1 MSEEQRDELSRTRED
16 EAAVDES
23 AEDVQAKLEEALR
36 EATQFR
42 ELWQRE
48 RADSVNYRRR
58 MEEESAKQQE
68 RANESL
74 VLRLLPVLDDYERAL
89 QYVPDVEEFRPWT
102 AGVELVYRNFKGVLE
117 SFGVTPIQAL
127 GMGFDPMEH
136 ESVSYEFSDDF
147 AEGMV
152 MSVVREGYK
161 LNGRV
166 LRPAQVTVSRR
177 KEKEGESP
185 SA

>member
-16 EAAVDES
+16 EAAPDERG
-23 AEDVQAKLEEALR
+23 EDVQAQLEEAIR

-42 ELWQRE
+42 EMWQRE

-89 QYVPDVEEFRPWT
+89 QYAPDVE
-102 AGVELVYRNFKGVLE
+102 GV
-117 SFGVTPIQAL
+117 
-127 GMGFDPMEH
+127 
-136 ESVSYEFSDDF
+136 
-147 AEGMV
+147 
-152 MSVVREGYK
+152 
-161 LNGRV
+161 
-166 LRPAQVTVSRR
+166 
-177 KEKEGESP
+177 
-185 SA
+185 